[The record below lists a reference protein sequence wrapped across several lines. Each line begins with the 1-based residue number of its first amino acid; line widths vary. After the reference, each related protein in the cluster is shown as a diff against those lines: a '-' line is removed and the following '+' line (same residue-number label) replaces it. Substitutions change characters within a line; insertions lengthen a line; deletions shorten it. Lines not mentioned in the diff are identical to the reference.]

1 MRSIVPQAIAPDN
14 EETYRRTVV
23 AARVALRE
31 AVACPYTKAHS
42 SPPAALANLKLS

>member
-23 AARVALRE
+23 AGRVALRE
-31 AVACPYTKAHS
+31 AVALPVHEGSTDCREARRR
-42 SPPAALANLKLS
+42 